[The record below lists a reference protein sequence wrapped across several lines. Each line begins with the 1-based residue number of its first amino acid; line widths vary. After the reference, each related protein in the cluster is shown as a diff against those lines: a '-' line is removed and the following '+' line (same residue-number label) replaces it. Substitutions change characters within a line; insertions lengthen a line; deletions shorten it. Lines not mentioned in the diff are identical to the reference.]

1 MTSIFE
7 HNQLVLMPSF
17 QSHNLDHPVF
27 EGAFSVYGDTHHVKL
42 KDNYYLT
49 KRSDDAELTSN
60 INSHMVIYRDSNI
73 VLKENDF
80 SSSLSS
86 SGGGECGFDR
96 ITPISKRAYDPL
108 STIDYSPFAV
118 KRDFVFGKTLSK
130 RAPAGCPTSKKGN
143 VFLPFLYY
151 LISKQIW

>member
-1 MTSIFE
+1 MTSLVILSTWSKIFLFFF
-7 HNQLVLMPSF
+7 H
-17 QSHNLDHPVF
+17 SHNLDHPVF

-42 KDNYYLT
+42 KDNYQLT

-60 INSHMVIYRDSNI
+60 LNSHMVIYRDSDTI
-73 VLKENDF
+73 TKRSHE
-80 SSSLSS
+80 SSLS

-108 STIDYSPFAV
+108 AMVDHSPFAV
-118 KRDFVFGKTLSK
+118 RRNFEFGKTLSK

-143 VFLPFLYY
+143 VF
-151 LISKQIW
+151 